1 MTSESQY
8 LQALARRV
16 VDAAVER
23 TAVRAALLAGSAG
36 RGNADRFSDLDLLF
50 YVDSVPTS
58 ETVTE
63 IRAAVRGINPLR
75 RYEPTDY
82 ANGEEFQLCGV
93 RTEVVFL
100 TVEHVEQRL
109 DELLDQLRDVASSRQ
124 KLLAGIAEGLPLHGE
139 ELIARWRAR
148 LQPFPEPF
156 RREMIERHWDFFP
169 LWYHAEAMAARD
181 SELWRLDVLLEG
193 AFNLLGVLAGLNR
206 IYFARFELKR
216 TRDLVAKMELA
227 PPALADRIE
236 NLFHLSPTEAA
247 SAFGT
252 LIEETRQL
260 VQQEL
265 PDLDLKLSQPLDS
278 QQQRW
283 PIPEDDEPSEPA

>member
-1 MTSESQY
+1 MTAESRY
-8 LQALARRV
+8 LRALARRV

-23 TAVRAALLAGSAG
+23 VAIRAVLLAGSAG

-50 YVDSVPTS
+50 YVDTVPTS

-63 IRAAVRGINPLR
+63 IRTAVGGVDPLR

-82 ANGEEFQLCGV
+82 ANGEEFRLCGV

-100 TVEHVEQRL
+100 TVEHVEGQL
-109 DELLDQLRDVASSRQ
+109 DELLDQLQDVASSRQ

-156 RREMIERHWDFFP
+156 RRAMIERHWDFFP
-169 LWYHAEAMAARD
+169 LWYHAEAMVARD
-181 SELWRLDVLLEG
+181 SELWRLDVLLDG

-216 TRDLVAKMELA
+216 TRELVAGMELA
-227 PPALADRIE
+227 PAALADRIDD
-236 NLFHLSPTEAA
+236 LFHLPPTEAA

-252 LIEETRQL
+252 LIEETRRL
-260 VQQEL
+260 VQHEL
-265 PDLDLKLSQPLDS
+265 PDLDLKLPQPLDS
-278 QQQRW
+278 QQTQW
-283 PIPEDDEPSEPA
+283 PIPTARDRQ